1 MIGPRRPERGSRIAV
16 CITGASGCVLALRL
30 CEVLRERGFELEA
43 VVTRAALTVADY
55 ECVSRDWFLSKLRA
69 WVQNIYNE
77 DELDAP
83 LASSSYSIDTCIIVP
98 ASIKTLA
105 MVVNGIAENLVVRT
119 VLNALRMR
127 RPVVAVVR
135 ESPLGVVELRVL
147 YMAARLGIAIVPAVI
162 GFYARPQNIRDAVD
176 FVVGKVLDVLGIEND
191 LYTRWSEVRSR
202 KSRLPD
208 PCRVLYGSED
218 L

>member
-1 MIGPRRPERGSRIAV
+1 MIGPRRPEHGSRIAV
-16 CITGASGCVLALRL
+16 CVTGASGCVLALRL
-30 CEVLRERGFELEA
+30 CEVLNERGFELEA

-55 ECVSRDWFLSKLRA
+55 ECVSRDWFLSRLRA
-69 WVQNIYNE
+69 WVRNIYNE

-83 LASSSYSIDTCIIVP
+83 LASSSYGIDACIVIP

-105 MVVNGIAENLVVRT
+105 MVVNGIAENLVVRA

-135 ESPLGVVELRVL
+135 ESPLGVAELRVL
-147 YMAARLGIAIVPAVI
+147 YMAAKLGIVIVPAVI
-162 GFYARPQNIRDAVD
+162 GFYARPQNIRDIVD

-191 LYTRWSEVRSR
+191 LYTRWNEVRSR

-208 PCRVLYGSED
+208 PCRVLYGSGS

>member
-1 MIGPRRPERGSRIAV
+1 MIGPRRPEHRSRIAV
-16 CITGASGCVLALRL
+16 CVTGASGCVLALRL
-30 CEVLRERGFELEA
+30 CEVLSGRGFRLEA

-55 ECVSRDWFLSKLRA
+55 ECVSRDWFLSKLRV

-83 LASSSYSIDTCIIVP
+83 LASSSYIMDACIIIP

-105 MVVNGIAENLVVRT
+105 MVVNGVAENLAVRT

-127 RPVVAVVR
+127 KPVVAVVR
-135 ESPLGVVELRVL
+135 ESPVGVAELRVL
-147 YMAARLGIAIVPAVI
+147 YTAAKLGISIVPAVI
-162 GFYARPQNIRDAVD
+162 GFYVCPQNIRDIVD

-191 LYTRWSEVRSR
+191 LYRRWNEVKSR
-202 KSRLPD
+202 KPRLQD
-208 PCRVLYGSED
+208 PCQVLYGSED

>member
-1 MIGPRRPERGSRIAV
+1 MIDPRRPEHGSRIAV
-16 CITGASGCVLALRL
+16 CVTGASGCVLALRL
-30 CEVLRERGFELEA
+30 CEILSERGFELEA

-55 ECVSRDWFLSKLRA
+55 ECISRDWFLSRLRA
-69 WVQNIYNE
+69 WVQKIYNE

-83 LASSSYSIDTCIIVP
+83 LASSSFSINACIVIP

-105 MVVNGIAENLVVRT
+105 MAVNGIAENLVIRT
-119 VLNALRMR
+119 MLNALRMR

-135 ESPLGVVELRVL
+135 ESPLGIAELRVL
-147 YMAARLGIAIVPAVI
+147 YMAAKLGIVIVPAVI
-162 GFYARPQNIRDAVD
+162 GFYACPQSIRDIVD
-176 FVVGKVLDVLGIEND
+176 FVVGKVLDVLGIENN
-191 LYTRWSEVRSR
+191 LYRRWNEIRSR